1 MISMNI
7 KNLNI
12 VMRDGI
18 LNLSPVFDDRNL
30 KEINNLWEIEDVKI
44 NSWWPGPGLTKKWSK
59 HLVKGHQNLFDP
71 W

>member
-30 KEINNLWEIEDVKI
+30 KEINNL
-44 NSWWPGPGLTKKWSK
+44 
-59 HLVKGHQNLFDP
+59 
-71 W
+71 